1 MSKTGDLVESANTI
15 INETDKKYN
24 DESRYT
30 LDENQY
36 SKTVRK
42 WYEES
47 ANKMVL
53 AGDGDKLVTAYIK
66 ELAYTEDQGPLA
78 DIPDTID
85 GTMKEYENVVVE
97 HYAIDEKGNCLN
109 EDDRGK
115 NIKDILGYD
124 ERNMII
130 DEKVSNINTAR
141 MANQNMQKM
150 ENKIYKKNSVETPS
164 YDER

>member
-1 MSKTGDLVESANTI
+1 
-15 INETDKKYN
+15 
-24 DESRYT
+24 
-30 LDENQY
+30 
-36 SKTVRK
+36 
-42 WYEES
+42 
-47 ANKMVL
+47 MVL
-53 AGDGDKLVTAYIK
+53 AGDGDRLVTAYIK

-78 DIPDTID
+78 DVPDTIN
-85 GTMKEYENVVVE
+85 GTLKEYENVVVE

-124 ERNMII
+124 DLNMVI

-150 ENKIYKKNSVETPS
+150 ENKIYKKKSVEAPS